1 MLALV
6 LVAVVAALFGAT
18 GASSTYFLALIVPIT
33 LGVSTSEAFYTALLP
48 RFTRKSRPS
57 RDLLHASLR
66 IAGAFVL
73 AGTALYIAILVAVSP
88 EHAAAGSISR

>member
-48 RFTRKSRPS
+48 RFTRRTRPQRGMLYS
-57 RDLLHASLR
+57 SLR
-66 IAGAFVL
+66 IAGALVL
-73 AGTALYIAILVAVSP
+73 AATVLYVRS
-88 EHAAAGSISR
+88 